1 MVDSDQCWV
10 FGYGSL
16 MWRPGFPY
24 EEVLPASL
32 DGYRREMCIQ
42 SVRYRG
48 TPDAPG
54 LVCGLMPGGRCRGL
68 AYRIHA
74 DKKESVIRY
83 LDERELVNDVYL
95 PCHVNLELEG
105 GFRVKARTYVADTE
119 HLQYAGAWSDTLK
132 IKYLIQGYGKE
143 GRSLDYLASII
154 EQLSHLGMVDE
165 QLTQLLA
172 KARVEDGKTLK
183 DKTEKSFL

>member
-1 MVDSDQCWV
+1 MVDSDQYWV

-16 MWRPGFPY
+16 MWRPGFPF
-24 EEVLPASL
+24 EEVQPANL

-48 TPDAPG
+48 TPNVPG

-74 DKKESVIRY
+74 DHKESVIRY
-83 LDERELVNDVYL
+83 LDERELVNNVYL
-95 PCHVNLELEG
+95 LCHVNLELDS
-105 GFRVKARTYVADTE
+105 GFRVKARTYVADTK
-119 HLQYAGAWSDTLK
+119 HLQYAGAWPDILK
-132 IKYLIQGYGKE
+132 IKYLIQGSGKE

-154 EQLSHLGMVDE
+154 EQLSHLRMADE
-165 QLTQLLA
+165 RLTQLLVKACTADEKA
-172 KARVEDGKTLK
+172 KK
-183 DKTEKSFL
+183 DKTEKFSL